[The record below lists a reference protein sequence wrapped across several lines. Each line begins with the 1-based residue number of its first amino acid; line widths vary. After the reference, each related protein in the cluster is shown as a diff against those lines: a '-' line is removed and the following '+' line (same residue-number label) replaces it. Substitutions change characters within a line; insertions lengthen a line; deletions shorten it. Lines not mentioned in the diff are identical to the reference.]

1 MTLPFSRINR
11 NIRSL
16 KRYRQVLAILFKYGF
31 GHIVEQLN
39 IDYYIQ
45 LGKRFVT
52 FGSTSRDLQRLPRG
66 ARFRLALEELGPTFI
81 KLGQLLST
89 RPDLIPAD
97 VIDELKKLQDHLPS
111 VPTDEICAQIHTELG
126 YPVEDLFA
134 HFEPMPLATASMA
147 QVHRATLKNG
157 DEVVCKVRRPDIE
170 SVIGTDVDIMMGL
183 AYLAEKHLPGG
194 DMYDPIGV
202 VKEFRRSI
210 QRELDFSR
218 EGRTIDRFRHNFAED
233 DTVYIPAVYWEYTTH
248 TVLTLE
254 YVSGIKISNF
264 SELRSAGH
272 DLKLLARRGADCF
285 LKQVFKYGL
294 FHADPHPGNLHI
306 LANDVICIFD
316 FGMVGRLDD
325 ELKLHLTELLLAVL
339 RRDADHIISQLIY
352 SGDLNDEHS
361 RKNLRR
367 DLAEFIDEY
376 YDTLLQDI
384 KVGKLLFDFI
394 QILAHYRIKF
404 PSNLML
410 LSRSLIAMEGIGRQL
425 DPHFNMVE
433 QLQPFAEDI
442 VKGRYSASSITAD
455 AARTLQDYYAL
466 GKSLPRDIK
475 EFINRINRNQFKIDL
490 EHRGLERLITDLE
503 KSTNRISFSMVIAAL
518 IIGSSVVMQVDKGPT
533 LMGFPVIGLFGYSVA
548 GFLGFGLAIA
558 ILRSGRL

>member
-1 MTLPFSRINR
+1 MPFNRFNR

-16 KRYRQVLAILFKYGF
+16 KRYRHVLSVLFKYGF

-45 LGKRFVT
+45 LGKRVVT
-52 FGSTSRDLQRLPRG
+52 FGSTSKELQRLPLG

-89 RPDLIPAD
+89 RPDLVPPDI
-97 VIDELKKLQDHLPS
+97 INELKKLQDHLPP
-111 VPTDEICAQIHTELG
+111 VHADEIRAQIHSELG
-126 YPVEDLFA
+126 YPVEELFLD
-134 HFEPMPLATASMA
+134 FQLLPLATASVA
-147 QVHRATLKNG
+147 QVHRATLKDG
-157 DEVVCKVRRPDIE
+157 TEVVCKVRRPGIE
-170 SVIGTDVDIMMGL
+170 SVIMTDLDIMMGL
-183 AYLAEKHLPGG
+183 AYLANKHLPGA
-194 DMYDPIGV
+194 DMYDPVGL

-218 EGRTIDRFRHNFAED
+218 EGRTIDRFRKNFED
-233 DTVYIPAVYWEYTTH
+233 DETIRIPIVYWDYTCR
-248 TVLTLE
+248 TVLTME
-254 YVSGIKISNF
+254 YVYGIKISNF
-264 SELRSAGH
+264 DELTQAGH
-272 DLKLLARRGADCF
+272 DLKLIARRGANSF
-285 LKQVFKYGL
+285 LKQVFQFGL

-306 LANDVICIFD
+306 LEDNVICIFD

-325 ELKLHLTELLLAVL
+325 ELKIHLTELLLAVL
-339 RRDADHIISQLIY
+339 RRNPDQIITQLLY
-352 SGDLNDEHS
+352 TGDLNDELS
-361 RKNLRR
+361 RKNLRH
-367 DLAEFIDEY
+367 DLAEFIDDY

-394 QILAHYRIKF
+394 QILSHYQIKF

-410 LSRSLIAMEGIGRQL
+410 LSRSLIAVEGIGRQL

-433 QLQPFAEDI
+433 QLQPFAEEI
-442 VKGRYSASSITAD
+442 VKKRYSPGNMTKDIAGTI
-455 AARTLQDYYAL
+455 REYHAL
-466 GKSLPRDIK
+466 GKSLPKDIK
-475 EFINRINRNQFKIDL
+475 EFINRVNRNQFKIDL

-518 IIGSSVVMQVDKGPT
+518 IIGSSVVMQVDKGPS

>member
-1 MTLPFSRINR
+1 LPFKRFNR
-11 NIRSL
+11 NVRSL
-16 KRYRQVLAILFKYGF
+16 KRYRQVLSVLFKYGF
-31 GHIVEQLN
+31 GHIIEQLN

-45 LGKRFVT
+45 LGKRAVT
-52 FGSTSRDLQRLPRG
+52 FGSTSRDLQRLPHG

-89 RPDLIPAD
+89 RPDLVPEDI
-97 VIDELKKLQDHLPS
+97 INELKKLQDHLPA
-111 VPTDEICAQIHTELG
+111 VPLDEVQAQIHSELG
-126 YPVEDLFA
+126 YPAEDLFA
-134 HFEPMPLATASMA
+134 SFEIIPLATASMA
-147 QVHRATLKNG
+147 QVHRATLKDG
-157 DEVVCKVRRPDIE
+157 TEVVCKIRRPGIE
-170 SVIGTDVDIMMGL
+170 ALITTDVDIMMGL
-183 AYLAEKHLPGG
+183 AYLANKHLPGA
-194 DMYDPIGV
+194 DMYDPVGI

-218 EGRTIDRFRHNFAED
+218 EGRTIDRFRKNFEED
-233 DTVYIPAVYWEYTTH
+233 ETVYIPTVYWEYTGH
-248 TVLTLE
+248 TVLTME

-264 SELRSAGH
+264 DELKRAGH
-272 DLKLLARRGADCF
+272 DLKLIARRGANSF
-285 LKQVFKYGL
+285 LKQVFQFGL

-306 LANDVICIFD
+306 LEDDVICIFD

-325 ELKLHLTELLLAVL
+325 ELKIHLTELLLAVL
-339 RRDADHIISQLIY
+339 RRDADHIITQLLY
-352 SGDLNDEHS
+352 SGDLNDESS
-361 RKNLRR
+361 RKSLRH
-367 DLAEFIDEY
+367 DLSEFIEDY

-394 QILAHYRIKF
+394 QILSHHQIKF

-433 QLQPFAEDI
+433 QLQPFAEEI
-442 VKGRYSASSITAD
+442 VKKRYSPGNMTRDMAGTI
-455 AARTLQDYYAL
+455 REYHAL
-466 GKSLPRDIK
+466 GKSLPKDIK

-490 EHRGLERLITDLE
+490 EHRGLERLVTDLE

-518 IIGSSVVMQVDKGPT
+518 IIGSSVVMQIDKGPS